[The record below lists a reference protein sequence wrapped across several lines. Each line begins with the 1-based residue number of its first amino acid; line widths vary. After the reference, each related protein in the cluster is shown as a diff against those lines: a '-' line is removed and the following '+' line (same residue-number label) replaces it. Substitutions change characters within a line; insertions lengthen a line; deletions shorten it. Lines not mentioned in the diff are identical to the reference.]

1 MNQHLREQA
10 ARHDLSLMDFILQ
23 KIKLLK
29 KETGV
34 SRTIFAAC
42 PNSSAVIK
50 ASLRS
55 AKRNNAPIKFA
66 ATLNQ
71 VDLDG
76 GYTGLT
82 PAQFVK
88 TIRQEAAAIH
98 FTGPVIVAI
107 DHGGPWLKD
116 LQTREKWS
124 YDDSM
129 LAVKKSFEAAVVAGY
144 DLIHVDPTI
153 DITLPKGEIIN
164 IDTVA
169 TRTIE
174 LIVHTER
181 FRRSG
186 NYPRIA
192 YEVGTEEVH
201 GGLADMETFN
211 RFLYLLKK
219 GLVEN
224 DLRDVWPCFVVG
236 KVGTDLHTTT
246 FDAWV
251 ARQLTEIASGYGSL
265 IKGHYSDNVSNPEDY
280 PLSGMG
286 AANVGPEFTE
296 QEYDGLMELCDL
308 ELELFHEN
316 KIPRLSELKSALWNA
331 VIDSHR
337 WKKWLHEGESTE
349 DFYNNAPER
358 QEWLV
363 KTGCRYIWENPTV
376 LARRNRL
383 YRNLEFNHIDAEGI
397 VLSHIEKAMDKYF
410 HKFNLVDLNTLIE
423 EEEFSVA

>member
-10 ARHDLSLMDFILQ
+10 ARQDLSLMDFILQ

-55 AKRNNAPIKFA
+55 AKRCNAPIKFA

-82 PAQFVK
+82 PSQFVK

-124 YDDSM
+124 YEDSM
-129 LAVKKSFEAAVVAGY
+129 LAVKKSFEAAVAAGY

-153 DITLPKGEIIN
+153 DITLPKGEIIS

-169 TRTIE
+169 ARTIE

-251 ARQLTEIASGYGSL
+251 ARQLTEVASGYGSL

-308 ELELFHEN
+308 EQELFQEN
-316 KIPRLSELKSALWNA
+316 KIPRLSELKSALWKA
-331 VIDSHR
+331 VIDSQR
-337 WKKWLHEGESTE
+337 WKKWLQEGESTE
-349 DFYNNAPER
+349 DFYKNTPER
-358 QEWLV
+358 QEWLI
-363 KTGCRYIWENPTV
+363 KTGCRYIWENPAV
-376 LARRNRL
+376 LASRNRL
-383 YRNLEFNHIDAEGI
+383 YRNLEFNHVDAEGI